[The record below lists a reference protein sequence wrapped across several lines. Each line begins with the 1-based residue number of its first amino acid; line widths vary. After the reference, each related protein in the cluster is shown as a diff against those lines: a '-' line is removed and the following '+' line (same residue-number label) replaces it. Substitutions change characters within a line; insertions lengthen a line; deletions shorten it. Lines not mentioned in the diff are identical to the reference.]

1 MPEELA
7 QWIECDHPFSDWFED
22 GVFSAR
28 VSLVKPDDVIYRCAE
43 EKLSMAGHAP
53 VFVDDMQP
61 NIDTAHRQGWR
72 PIRFQ
77 TAQQVRAQ
85 LCDLGLLS

>member
-1 MPEELA
+1 
-7 QWIECDHPFSDWFED
+7 
-22 GVFSAR
+22 
-28 VSLVKPDDVIYRCAE
+28 
-43 EKLSMAGHAP
+43 MAGHAP